1 MIQNIKVVENQFEYK
16 VSPIPY
22 LLYFVKTTSAKEVAR
37 PEIPT
42 NVHMITEIVDI
53 ISGIALRHT
62 LVGKYIIMFS
72 ITF

>member
-1 MIQNIKVVENQFEYK
+1 M
-16 VSPIPY
+16 
-22 LLYFVKTTSAKEVAR
+22 KTTSAKEVAR

-72 ITF
+72 ITY

>member
-1 MIQNIKVVENQFEYK
+1 MIQNIKVVDNQSEYK

-22 LLYFVKTTSAKEVAR
+22 LLYFVKTTSVKEVER
-37 PEIPT
+37 LEIPA
-42 NVHMITEIVDI
+42 NVHVITEIADI
-53 ISGIALRHT
+53 IYGIAPRHT